1 MVLPRFKSCC
11 APAAVHILLFWCIH
25 QGANAHYDK
34 MPCQPDE
41 VQGEVQGGQGYLC
54 APKCETG
61 TYNCPADLPA
71 GSNAQAQCMLQ
82 DIEHRAFCG
91 LLCQVDA
98 QCPSGARC
106 QQLKQ
111 VDVGLCLFSISF
123 TDWARQGTSTKLAI
137 GWPSQAAGRAPAN
150 FQVSKTYVALQNLK
164 QKYSI
169 DDGDADMLTLKELLA
184 SLSVPPPSSQGSQG
198 ATAVA
203 AQRQASPVGDAGS
216 MLAPWQHDVG
226 QFEKYVS
233 RGLPGIE
240 DEIHDTVWNVEHI
253 ANRGVA
259 TMMLRCT
266 LLWCMLYIGVGSFIK
281 YQTTGARGIEM
292 LPHIGFWMDYPQ
304 LVSDGILY
312 AKILI
317 GGAVGSPVTGTKS
330 ESSDLRGGIRSG
342 AGSFEAL

>member
-1 MVLPRFKSCC
+1 MVLPSSK
-11 APAAVHILLFWCIH
+11 HILLFLCVH
-25 QGANAHYDK
+25 QGADAHYDK
-34 MPCQPDE
+34 LPCQPDE

-54 APKCETG
+54 APKCDTG
-61 TYNCPADLPA
+61 TYNCPSDLPA
-71 GSNAQAQCMLQ
+71 GSNAQAQCMLRDVQ
-82 DIEHRAFCG
+82 QQAFCG

-123 TDWARQGTSTKLAI
+123 GDWARQGASTKLAI
-137 GWPSQAAGRAPAN
+137 GWPSQAAGKPPAN

-240 DEIHDTVWNVEHI
+240 DEIHDTIWNVEHFK
-253 ANRGVA
+253 NKGVA
-259 TMMLRCT
+259 TMLFRGT
-266 LLWCMLYIGVGSFIK
+266 ILWCVVYIAVGSFIK
-281 YQTTGARGIEM
+281 YQTAGARGIEM
-292 LPHIGFWMDYPQ
+292 LPHVGFWMDYPQ

-312 AKILI
+312 SKILI
-317 GGAVGSPVTGTKS
+317 GNAMGSPVTGQG
-330 ESSDLRGGIRSG
+330 ESSDLRGGTRSG

>member
-1 MVLPRFKSCC
+1 MALPHFKSFR
-11 APAAVHILLFWCIH
+11 ALAAVHILLFGCLH
-25 QGANAHYDK
+25 QGADAHYDK

-41 VQGEVQGGQGYLC
+41 VRGEVQGGQGYLC

-61 TYNCPADLPA
+61 TYNCPSDLPA
-71 GSNAQAQCMLQ
+71 MSNAQAQCMLQ
-82 DIEHRAFCG
+82 DIQRQAFCG

-111 VDVGLCLFSISF
+111 VEVGLCLFSISF
-123 TDWARQGTSTKLAI
+123 ADWARQGPSTKLAI
-137 GWPSQAAGRAPAN
+137 GWPSQAAGAPPAN

-184 SLSVPPPSSQGSQG
+184 SLSVSSPPSQGSQG
-198 ATAVA
+198 GTVAT
-203 AQRQASPVGDAGS
+203 QPQASSGGNSGS
-216 MLAPWQHDVG
+216 LLKPFSHDIG
-226 QFEKYVS
+226 QFEKYMS

-240 DEIHDTVWNVEHI
+240 DEIHDTVWNIEHI
-253 ANRGVA
+253 DQYGKA
-259 TMMLRCT
+259 TMLLRCAF
-266 LLWCMLYIGVGSFIK
+266 LWVIVYIAVGSFIK

-304 LVSDGILY
+304 LVADGILY
-312 AKILI
+312 ARIII
-317 GGAVGSPVTGTKS
+317 GGAVGSPVTGTKG
-330 ESSDLRGGIRSG
+330 EGSDLRGGTRSG

>member
-1 MVLPRFKSCC
+1 MVLPHFKSFCTL
-11 APAAVHILLFWCIH
+11 PAVHTLLFGCIH
-25 QGANAHYDK
+25 QGADAHYDK
-34 MPCQPDE
+34 MPCQSDE
-41 VQGEVQGGQGYLC
+41 IRGEVQGGQGYLC

-61 TYNCPADLPA
+61 TYNCPSDLPA

-98 QCPSGARC
+98 QCPNGARC

-111 VDVGLCLFSISF
+111 VEVGLCLFAISF
-123 TDWARQGTSTKLAI
+123 SDWARQGASTKLAI
-137 GWPSQAAGRAPAN
+137 GWPSQAAGRPPAT

-184 SLSVPPPSSQGSQG
+184 SLSVASPASLGSQG
-198 ATAVA
+198 GTGGSE
-203 AQRQASPVGDAGS
+203 QKRASPSGDAGS
-216 MLAPWQHDVG
+216 MLAPWQHDIG

-233 RGLPGIE
+233 RGIPGLE
-240 DEIHDTVWNVEHI
+240 DEVRDTAWNVEHI

-259 TMMLRCT
+259 TMLLRSMLLICIA
-266 LLWCMLYIGVGSFIK
+266 YIAAGSFIK
-281 YQTTGARGIEM
+281 YQTAGARGLEM

-312 AKILI
+312 AKIII
-317 GGAVGSPVTGTKS
+317 GDAMGSPVTGTKG
-330 ESSDLRGGIRSG
+330 ESSDLHGGIRTG